1 MLPAVYYFLQVTLCS
16 ALMMGYYW
24 VVLRNKR
31 FHQYNRFYLLAVAIL
46 SWLIPLIKIRW
57 ERPELMGTQV
67 VRFLSVVADNNAE
80 MDAVVARQGY
90 VWDSMQL
97 VSALYFTVAAL
108 LLLSVFI
115 ALFRIYRLL
124 KTASCKSL
132 GDVYLIITQ
141 VKGTP
146 FSFFRYIFWN
156 EAIDLRSDAGKQ
168 ILQHELAH
176 VKQQHS
182 ADKLLIQLVL
192 VAGWFNPFFWLLRRE
207 MSMIHEFIADQQAVG
222 NGDAAALAQM
232 LLTAAY
238 PQQQF
243 ALTHPF
249 FFSPIKRRLQMLT
262 NHKNPRFSYLRRLV
276 VLPLLALM
284 VVLFAFRSKS
294 AQHTNTI
301 SVASILERVV
311 SDLKSGARAEAA
323 AVDTF
328 TAKPDL
334 QQANITVTDIPIPA
348 IVLKQSYRI
357 VINPGHGGDDKGAI
371 AADGTRESDMALLL
385 AKTIK
390 EVNTSDQLDIVLTRE
405 SDKYNTVV
413 ETADFTNSKS
423 ADVFV
428 GLHMNTTLPVLKNGK
443 SAAENPSR
451 GAEIYI
457 AARNKAVDYNAN
469 YALANYIGQEIGRV
483 SDPFLGIKSREKGIY
498 VLQEVKCPSVL
509 IEAGFMSSKEDLALL
524 KNSDYRK
531 RLAYS
536 IIRGIQGYLHQL
548 ESGKSTVFEAVSD
561 TVIGRPKG
569 SGVIVGSK
577 NKGDSSTVTV
587 VDKFRKK
594 YPKIE
599 NVIILV
605 DGERKTQQEL
615 GELNPESIESI
626 MVSKD
631 PAEGYGEE
639 GKKGMILIKTKPV
652 DNETIAWSIVGKPD
666 KVFTKTEIKP
676 SFPGGVQ
683 AWQKYLA
690 RSSTPGVI
698 KQNGGPKGLYKI
710 HVSFIVG
717 EDGSVSD
724 VKASNDPGYG
734 AAAEAVR
741 LIKTGPNW
749 VAAKQNGI
757 KVKAKH
763 SLMIT
768 FYVS

>member
-31 FHQYNRFYLLAVAIL
+31 FHQYNRFYLLAVAVL

-67 VRFLSVVADNNAE
+67 IRFLTVVADNNAE

-97 VSALYFTVAAL
+97 LSALYFTVAAL
-108 LLLSVFI
+108 LLLSIFI

-222 NGDAAALAQM
+222 NGDTAALAQM
-232 LLTAAY
+232 LLTAAF

-311 SDLKSGARAEAA
+311 SDLKPGTQ
-323 AVDTF
+323 DTF

-334 QQANITVTDIPIPA
+334 QQANIKVTDIRIPA
-348 IVLKQSYRI
+348 IELKKSYRI

-390 EVNTSDQLDIVLTRE
+390 EVNTSNQLDIVLTR
-405 SDKYNTVV
+405 SGDQYNTVV
-413 ETADFTNSKS
+413 ETASFTNSQS

-428 GLHMNTTLPVLKNGK
+428 GLHMNSSQPVLKNGK
-443 SAAENPSR
+443 SVMENPSR

-469 YALANYIGQEIGRV
+469 YALANHIGQELSGI

-561 TVIGRPKG
+561 TVITRPKG
-569 SGVIVGSK
+569 SAVTAVGK
-577 NKGDSSTVTV
+577 NKGDGSTVTV
-587 VDKFRKK
+587 VDKFRNK
-594 YPKIE
+594 YPRLEK
-599 NVIILV
+599 VIILV
-605 DGERKTQQEL
+605 DGERKTEQEMEL
-615 GELNPESIESI
+615 LNPNNIESI
-626 MVSKD
+626 KVSKTQ
-631 PAEGYGEE
+631 AEGYGEE
-639 GKKGMILIKTKPV
+639 GKNGIIYIQTKPGTNQIKSGPGSEN
-652 DNETIAWSIVGKPD
+652 DNKI
-666 KVFTKTEIKP
+666 FTVTEAPP
-676 SFPGGVQ
+676 SFPGGLP

-690 RSSTPGVI
+690 RSSKPGVI
-698 KQNGGPKGLYKI
+698 KQNGGPKGLYKV
-710 HVSFIVG
+710 HLSFIVG
-717 EDGSVSD
+717 EDGSISN
-724 VKASNDPGYG
+724 VKADNDPGYG

-741 LIKTGPNW
+741 LIKNGPNW

-763 SLMIT
+763 NLMIT